1 MPRKLVGGRHA
12 RTRPVVIYL
21 DTSVLGALFFRE
33 PTAPAILAHLETV
46 DKEELCVSAWNLAEM
61 ASVGALKERTRNIDA
76 AGRAAGLAAF
86 NRFVSDS
93 LHLAEVE
100 SGDFRVAVLLLD
112 TPALALRAGDA
123 LYLAI
128 VRRLRASLATLD
140 TRQSIAANHCG
151 IPVFPVS

>member
-1 MPRKLVGGRHA
+1 
-12 RTRPVVIYL
+12 VIYL

-46 DKEELCVSAWNLAEM
+46 GKDDLCVSAWNLAEM
-61 ASVGALKERTRNIDA
+61 ASVGAIKERTGSIDA
-76 AGRAAGLAAF
+76 SGRAAGLAAF

-93 LHLAEVE
+93 LRLAEVE
-100 SGDFRVAVLLLD
+100 PGDFRAAIVLLD

-123 LYLAI
+123 LHLVI

-140 TRQSIAANHCG
+140 ARQSMAANHYG
-151 IPVFPVS
+151 IPVFRVS